1 MMMPIDS
8 REKLIAELGDALDG
22 ANESSWPYVDL
33 TDQSVDVHVNRDYCG
48 DECEEDIEGHE
59 LVEVEPVS
67 SREAFNVME
76 RFADS
81 RPEAQRNSLFDALNR
96 RHPFSTFR
104 YAVEQLGILQ
114 DWYAYKSEAYA
125 AMAEELLDFYKVDFE
140 DGRIV
145 CKEKRNIRKFSIER

>member
-1 MMMPIDS
+1 MMPIDS

-104 YAVEQLGILQ
+104 YLPTAGSSSACPGSQGSDPRSLWGDPKRCEWPVVY
-114 DWYAYKSEAYA
+114 DW
-125 AMAEELLDFYKVDFE
+125 
-140 DGRIV
+140 
-145 CKEKRNIRKFSIER
+145 